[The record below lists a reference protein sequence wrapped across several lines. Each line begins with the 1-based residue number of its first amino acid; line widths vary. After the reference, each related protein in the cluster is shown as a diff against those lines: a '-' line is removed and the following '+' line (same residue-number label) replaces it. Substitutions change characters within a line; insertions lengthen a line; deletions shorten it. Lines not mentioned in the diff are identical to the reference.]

1 MAYTVLFQPAARREL
16 NDLQRPDQRRVLAA
30 IESLA
35 ANPRPPGCTKMSG
48 FRDIWRIRIGIF
60 RVIYRI
66 EDARLIVEIIRIGH
80 RRDVYRG
87 M

>member
-1 MAYTVLFQPAARREL
+1 
-16 NDLQRPDQRRVLAA
+16 
-30 IESLA
+30 
-35 ANPRPPGCTKMSG
+35 MSG